1 MPLLELIILQVGL
14 SERLVNKML
23 RKKFNRSG
31 IAIDFGASK
40 ISISEIV
47 KGKFKKNLTKIT
59 KIDKK
64 NKNYIYQIIENID
77 NVKTIKPK
85 KIGIAIT
92 GRVDKFG
99 NWYPV
104 NKKNLGSF
112 KIPLKKIIE
121 KKYNIPTK
129 IMNDAAA
136 AALGES
142 IFGKGCNHKRVGYI
156 TISTGIGV
164 GIILNKKP
172 FISENGLAG
181 HIGFTTSTLGK
192 MKCGSGRI
200 GTFESIA
207 SGKAMSQIARLR
219 GHKNLTAKEIFHQSQ
234 KKIKWAKEIIEIS
247 AKSISELCSNLKAT
261 FDLDI
266 IILGGSIGMANG
278 YSELVKKNLK
288 KEPKLF
294 HVNLVKSSLGTR
306 AAKLGIL
313 I

>member
-1 MPLLELIILQVGL
+1 M
-14 SERLVNKML
+14 SS
-23 RKKFNRSG
+23 KKFNNSG
-31 IAIDFGASK
+31 IAVDFGASK

-47 KGKFKKNLTKIT
+47 KGKFKNTSMVLT

-64 NKNYIYQIIENID
+64 NKDYIHQIIKNID
-77 NVKTIKPK
+77 NVKKTKPK

-92 GRVDKFG
+92 GRVDKLG

-112 KIPLKKIIE
+112 KIPIKRIIE
-121 KKYNIPTK
+121 KRYDIPIK
-129 IMNDAAA
+129 IMNDATA

-142 IFGKGCNHKRVGYI
+142 IYGKGHNYKRVGYI

-164 GIILNKKP
+164 GVILNKKP

-181 HIGFTTSTLGK
+181 HLGFTTSTLGK

-207 SGKAMSQIARLR
+207 SGKAMSKIASLK
-219 GHKNLTAKEIFHQSQ
+219 GYKNITAKEIFQ
-234 KKIKWAKEIIEIS
+234 KNKNKRKWAREIIELS

-278 YSELVKKNLK
+278 YAELVKKNLR

-294 HVNLVKSSLGTR
+294 HVKLVKSSLGTK
-306 AAKLGIL
+306 AAKLGVL
-313 I
+313 A